1 MENTELIL
9 VREFDPDFFHKRVM
23 ELEAQGYVADR
34 DTYKVTPEMNPENG
48 NIVHLHSIEMKK
60 QHS

>member
-1 MENTELIL
+1 MNSTGLIL
-9 VREFDPDFFHKRVM
+9 VREFDPDIFHKRVM

-34 DTYKVTPEMNPENG
+34 ETYKITPEMNPENG

-60 QHS
+60 QDK

>member
-1 MENTELIL
+1 MNSTDLIL
-9 VREFDPDFFHKRVM
+9 VREFDPDVFHKRVM

-60 QHS
+60 TTV